1 MHKMLQWDNFF
12 NFVRFQR
19 LRCQI
24 VRHGSA
30 IKTVNGDPI
39 VRPFPKGQRSKE
51 RSSFQFCLISKV
63 AVPNAA
69 DIRHKRAIVRFRSLT
84 SDSEQVQGGGI
95 VIDTLCR
102 EPRGREPR
110 NSSSLCL
117 FLALCI
123 LCKRR
128 YINLII
134 IIIII

>member
-1 MHKMLQWDNFF
+1 MHKMLFIF

-24 VRHGSA
+24 VRHGPAVKS
-30 IKTVNGDPI
+30 VNGDPI
-39 VRPFPKGQRSKE
+39 VRPFSRGQRSKE
-51 RSSFQFCLISKV
+51 RSNFQFCLISKV
-63 AVPNAA
+63 AVRNAA

-110 NSSSLCL
+110 AAAYKFSN
-117 FLALCI
+117 
-123 LCKRR
+123 K
-128 YINLII
+128 YIKIMTNNAVA
-134 IIIII
+134 